1 MFEEYTFSKFKF
13 PNNISDKAVIGVLF
27 RTINKDSRI
36 ETQKVLRYFNFMNKD
51 NKRKIYNIDIPI
63 YNPNLPEGF
72 SIFCTKFEENMINE
86 YIKKNI
92 NKKEKEREKEKE
104 RIEDIDEEIEPS
116 KNHFYCQL
124 CKCKFECY
132 KMHCVSMLH
141 CTKINDKSNQYFSI
155 KNTLNRISNFWKL
168 QNEKKDNEDKKVSK
182 KSENEKKELKSKKE
196 FLNNLLCEQSTNDT
210 LIGNHDNNSKK
221 IFTQSFLSMN
231 KGISS
236 FDSLKKQSLLF
247 KINKRNYQEYLKN
260 DLNNNYN
267 NNNTKI
273 KKLII
278 NPTIFMKLILE
289 EKQKILNPK
298 YTNI

>member
-27 RTINKDSRI
+27 RTINKDLRI
-36 ETQKVLRYFNFMNKD
+36 ETQKVLKYYNFMIKD

-72 SIFCTKFEENMINE
+72 SIFCTKLEENMINE
-86 YIKKNI
+86 YIKKNV
-92 NKKEKEREKEKE
+92 NKKEKEKE
-104 RIEDIDEEIEPS
+104 RIEDIDIEIEPS

-124 CKCKFECY
+124 CKCKFESY
-132 KMHCVSMLH
+132 KMHCSSMLH
-141 CTKINDKSNQYFSI
+141 STKIIDKSNQFFSI
-155 KNTLNRISNFWKL
+155 KNTLNRINDFWKN
-168 QNEKKDNEDKKVSK
+168 QNEKKVIEDKKVNK
-182 KSENEKKELKSKKE
+182 KNENEKKELRSKKE
-196 FLNNLLCEQSTNDT
+196 VLNNLLCEQSTNDT
-210 LIGNHDNNSKK
+210 LIGNHENISQKK

-247 KINKRNYQEYLKN
+247 KIKKRNYQEYVKK
-260 DLNNNYN
+260 DLHNTF
-267 NNNTKI
+267 NNNTKN
-273 KKLII
+273 KNLII

>member
-1 MFEEYTFSKFKF
+1 
-13 PNNISDKAVIGVLF
+13 
-27 RTINKDSRI
+27 
-36 ETQKVLRYFNFMNKD
+36 
-51 NKRKIYNIDIPI
+51 
-63 YNPNLPEGF
+63 
-72 SIFCTKFEENMINE
+72 
-86 YIKKNI
+86 
-92 NKKEKEREKEKE
+92 
-104 RIEDIDEEIEPS
+104 
-116 KNHFYCQL
+116 
-124 CKCKFECY
+124 
-132 KMHCVSMLH
+132 
-141 CTKINDKSNQYFSI
+141 
-155 KNTLNRISNFWKL
+155 
-168 QNEKKDNEDKKVSK
+168 
-182 KSENEKKELKSKKE
+182 
-196 FLNNLLCEQSTNDT
+196 
-210 LIGNHDNNSKK
+210 
-221 IFTQSFLSMN
+221 MN

>member
-1 MFEEYTFSKFKF
+1 
-13 PNNISDKAVIGVLF
+13 
-27 RTINKDSRI
+27 
-36 ETQKVLRYFNFMNKD
+36 
-51 NKRKIYNIDIPI
+51 
-63 YNPNLPEGF
+63 
-72 SIFCTKFEENMINE
+72 
-86 YIKKNI
+86 
-92 NKKEKEREKEKE
+92 
-104 RIEDIDEEIEPS
+104 
-116 KNHFYCQL
+116 
-124 CKCKFECY
+124 
-132 KMHCVSMLH
+132 MHCVSMLH

-260 DLNNNYN
+260 DLNNTP
-267 NNNTKI
+267 NNNTKN
-273 KKLII
+273 KKLLI
-278 NPTIFMKLILE
+278 NPTLFMKLIIE
-289 EKQKILNPK
+289 EKQKLLNPK
-298 YTNI
+298 YTKI

>member
-27 RTINKDSRI
+27 RTINKELKI
-36 ETQKVLRYFNFMNKD
+36 ETQKVLKFFNFMNKD

-86 YIKKNI
+86 YIKKNL
-92 NKKEKEREKEKE
+92 NKKEKEKEKE

-124 CKCKFECY
+124 CKCKFESY
-132 KMHCVSMLH
+132 KMHCSSMLH
-141 CTKINDKSNQYFSI
+141 STKIIDKSNQFFSI
-155 KNTLNRISNFWKL
+155 KNTLNRINDFWKN
-168 QNEKKDNEDKKVSK
+168 QNEKKVIEDKKGIK
-182 KSENEKKELKSKKE
+182 KNEVEKKELRNKKE
-196 FLNNLLCEQSTNDT
+196 VLNNLLCEQSTNDT
-210 LIGNHDNNSKK
+210 LIGNHESNSKK

-260 DLNNNYN
+260 DLNNTP
-267 NNNTKI
+267 NNNTKN
-273 KKLII
+273 KKLLI
-278 NPTIFMKLILE
+278 NPTLFMKLIIE
-289 EKQKILNPK
+289 EKQKLLNPK
-298 YTNI
+298 YTKI